1 MADSSLKRQ
10 LKVITIP
17 VFIEIALVMLLG
29 AVDTVMLSR
38 YSDNSVAAVGLD
50 NQLISLVFLV
60 YQFFSMGAAI
70 LCAQYIGAGLRKQLI
85 QVVGIAL
92 VVNLL
97 LGLTVSALLYFFAE
111 ELLVL
116 MGLRPELMGDG
127 VIYLR
132 LTGALSFFQALSL
145 TFSASLRSADKVV
158 WPMAVTGLV
167 NVLNIVGNYALI
179 FGHWGFPQ
187 LGVEGAAISTSVC
200 RAVSMLILAI
210 VHFRVHIPSFPLH
223 YFRPM
228 PWHELKNLMKIG
240 IPAMSENISYSLS
253 QVVITYF
260 INQISNEALAA
271 RTYCA
276 NMIMFVYLF
285 CISITQGG
293 DILVGHLVGQWRHQ
307 AAYVLGNYF
316 FRWSLIITLTGSVLL
331 AIAGPSILDA
341 FTDNEEIIR
350 MGVYGRYGLSL
361 RGGCD
366 FPMECCCGTELF
378 HRYSAGLWSG
388 GYVGRFC
395 PRREYPWCDT
405 DATLAFRK
413 VAYKGVRKKRV
424 QRANSLNLF
433 LRKVRDSNPRYP
445 KGVYRI
451 SSPARSITLP
461 TFRLTI
467 NVFLEIGCKVNTF
480 F

>member
-1 MADSSLKRQ
+1 MANTSLKRQ

-17 VFIEIALVMLLG
+17 VFIELALVMLLG

-50 NQLISLVFLV
+50 NQLMSLIFLV

-70 LCAQYIGAGLRKQLI
+70 LCAQYIGAGMRKRLV
-85 QVVGIAL
+85 QVVGMAL

-97 LGLTVSALLYFFAE
+97 LGMAVSALLFFYAE
-111 ELLVL
+111 HLLIL

-127 VIYLR
+127 LVYLK
-132 LTGALSFFQALSL
+132 LTGVLSFFQALSL

-158 WPMAVTGLV
+158 WPMAVTGIV
-167 NVLNIVGNYALI
+167 NVLNILGNYVLI

-187 LGVEGAAISTSVC
+187 LGVEGAAIATAAS
-200 RAVSMLILAI
+200 RAVSMVLLAI
-210 VHFRVHIPSFPLH
+210 VHFRVHIPRFPLS
-223 YFRPM
+223 YFRPI
-228 PWHELKNLMKIG
+228 PWKELRNLLKIG

-285 CISITQGG
+285 CLSITQGG

-316 FRWSLIITLTGSVLL
+316 FRWALIITLTGSVML
-331 AIAGPSILDA
+331 ALAGPTLLNA
-341 FTDNEEIIR
+341 FTDNEEIIQ
-350 MGVYGRYGLSL
+350 MGVWVLVV
-361 RGGCD
+361 D
-366 FPMECCCGTELF
+366 
-378 HRYSAGLWSG
+378 
-388 GYVGRFC
+388 
-395 PRREYPWCDT
+395 
-405 DATLAFRK
+405 
-413 VAYKGVRKKRV
+413 
-424 QRANSLNLF
+424 
-433 LRKVRDSNPRYP
+433 
-445 KGVYRI
+445 
-451 SSPARSITLP
+451 
-461 TFRLTI
+461 
-467 NVFLEIGCKVNTF
+467 VFLEAGRTSNIFAGSTLRATGDVVYPFVVGIIFQWSIAVGLSYVIGIPLGYGLVGMWIGFALDESIRGVILVRRWQSGKWRTKSFVK
-480 F
+480 

>member
-1 MADSSLKRQ
+1 MANTSLKRQ

-17 VFIEIALVMLLG
+17 VFVELALVMLLG

-50 NQLISLVFLV
+50 NQLMSLIFLV

-70 LCAQYIGAGLRKQLI
+70 LCAQYIGAGMRKRLV
-85 QVVGIAL
+85 QVVGMAL

-97 LGLTVSALLYFFAE
+97 LGMAVSALLFFYAE
-111 ELLVL
+111 HLLIL
-116 MGLRPELMGDG
+116 MGLSTELMGDG
-127 VIYLR
+127 LVYLK

-158 WPMAVTGLV
+158 WPMAVTGIV
-167 NVLNIVGNYALI
+167 NVLNILGNYVLI

-187 LGVEGAAISTSVC
+187 LGVEGAAIATAAS
-200 RAVSMLILAI
+200 RAVSMVLLAI
-210 VHFRVHIPSFPLH
+210 VHFRVHIPRFPLS
-223 YFRPM
+223 YFRPI
-228 PWHELKNLMKIG
+228 PWKELRNLLKIG

-285 CISITQGG
+285 CLSITQGG

-316 FRWSLIITLTGSVLL
+316 FRWALIITLTGSVML
-331 AIAGPSILDA
+331 ALAGPTLLNA
-341 FTDNEEIIR
+341 FTDNEEIIQ
-350 MGVYGRYGLSL
+350 MGIWVLVV
-361 RGGCD
+361 D
-366 FPMECCCGTELF
+366 
-378 HRYSAGLWSG
+378 
-388 GYVGRFC
+388 
-395 PRREYPWCDT
+395 
-405 DATLAFRK
+405 
-413 VAYKGVRKKRV
+413 
-424 QRANSLNLF
+424 
-433 LRKVRDSNPRYP
+433 
-445 KGVYRI
+445 
-451 SSPARSITLP
+451 
-461 TFRLTI
+461 
-467 NVFLEIGCKVNTF
+467 VFLEAGRTSNIFAGSTLRATGDVVYPFVVGIIFQWSIAVGLSYVIGIPLGYGLVGMWIGFALDESIRGVILVRRWQSGKWRTKSFVK
-480 F
+480 

>member
-1 MADSSLKRQ
+1 MANTSLKRQ

-17 VFIEIALVMLLG
+17 VFIELALVMLLG

-50 NQLISLVFLV
+50 NQLMSLIFLV

-70 LCAQYIGAGLRKQLI
+70 LCAQYIGAGMRKRLV
-85 QVVGIAL
+85 QVVGMAL

-97 LGLTVSALLYFFAE
+97 LGMAVSALLFFYAE
-111 ELLVL
+111 HLLIL

-127 VIYLR
+127 LVYLK

-158 WPMAVTGLV
+158 WPMAVTGIV
-167 NVLNIVGNYALI
+167 NVLNILGNYVLI

-187 LGVEGAAISTSVC
+187 LGVEGAAIATAAS
-200 RAVSMLILAI
+200 RAVSMVLLAI
-210 VHFRVHIPSFPLH
+210 VHFRVHIPRYPLS
-223 YFRPM
+223 YFRPI
-228 PWHELKNLMKIG
+228 PWKELRNLLKIG

-285 CISITQGG
+285 CLSITQGG

-316 FRWSLIITLTGSVLL
+316 FRWALIITLTGSVML
-331 AIAGPSILDA
+331 ALAGPTLLSA
-341 FTDNEEIIR
+341 FTDNEEIIQ
-350 MGVYGRYGLSL
+350 MGIWVLVV
-361 RGGCD
+361 D
-366 FPMECCCGTELF
+366 
-378 HRYSAGLWSG
+378 
-388 GYVGRFC
+388 
-395 PRREYPWCDT
+395 
-405 DATLAFRK
+405 
-413 VAYKGVRKKRV
+413 
-424 QRANSLNLF
+424 
-433 LRKVRDSNPRYP
+433 
-445 KGVYRI
+445 
-451 SSPARSITLP
+451 
-461 TFRLTI
+461 
-467 NVFLEIGCKVNTF
+467 VFLEAGRTSNIFAGSTLRATGDVVYPFVVGIIFQWSIAVGLSYVIGIPLGYGLVGMWIGFALDESIRGIILVRRWQSGKWRTKSFVNKD
-480 F
+480 

>member
-1 MADSSLKRQ
+1 MANTSLKRQ

-17 VFIEIALVMLLG
+17 VFVELALVMLLG

-50 NQLISLVFLV
+50 NQLMSLIFLV

-70 LCAQYIGAGLRKQLI
+70 LCAQYIGAGMRKRLV
-85 QVVGIAL
+85 QVVGMAL

-97 LGLTVSALLYFFAE
+97 LGMAVSALLFFYAE
-111 ELLVL
+111 HLLIL

-127 VIYLR
+127 LVYLK

-158 WPMAVTGLV
+158 WPMAVTGIV
-167 NVLNIVGNYALI
+167 NVLNILGNYVLI

-187 LGVEGAAISTSVC
+187 LGVEGAAIATAAS
-200 RAVSMLILAI
+200 RAVSMVLLAI
-210 VHFRVHIPSFPLH
+210 VHFRVHIPRFPLS
-223 YFRPM
+223 YFRPI
-228 PWHELKNLMKIG
+228 PWKELRNLLKIG

-285 CISITQGG
+285 CLSITQGG

-316 FRWSLIITLTGSVLL
+316 FRWALIITLTGSVML
-331 AIAGPSILDA
+331 ALAGPTLLNA
-341 FTDNEEIIR
+341 FTDNEEIIQ
-350 MGVYGRYGLSL
+350 MGIWVLVVDIFLEAGRTSNIFAGSTLRATGDVVYPFVVGIIFQWSIAVGLSYVIGILLGYGLVGMWIGFALDESI
-361 RGGCD
+361 RGVI
-366 FPMECCCGTELF
+366 LV
-378 HRYSAGLWSG
+378 RRWQSG
-388 GYVGRFC
+388 KWRTKSFV
-395 PRREYPWCDT
+395 
-405 DATLAFRK
+405 K
-413 VAYKGVRKKRV
+413 
-424 QRANSLNLF
+424 
-433 LRKVRDSNPRYP
+433 
-445 KGVYRI
+445 
-451 SSPARSITLP
+451 
-461 TFRLTI
+461 
-467 NVFLEIGCKVNTF
+467 
-480 F
+480 

>member
-1 MADSSLKRQ
+1 MANTSLKRQ

-17 VFIEIALVMLLG
+17 VFVELALVMLLG

-50 NQLISLVFLV
+50 NQLMSLIFLV

-70 LCAQYIGAGLRKQLI
+70 LCAQYIGAGMRKRLV
-85 QVVGIAL
+85 QVVGMAL

-97 LGLTVSALLYFFAE
+97 LGMAVSALLFFYAE
-111 ELLVL
+111 HLLIL

-127 VIYLR
+127 LVYLK

-158 WPMAVTGLV
+158 WPMAVTGIV
-167 NVLNIVGNYALI
+167 NVLNILGNYVLI

-187 LGVEGAAISTSVC
+187 LGVEGAAIATAAS
-200 RAVSMLILAI
+200 RAVSMVLLAI
-210 VHFRVHIPSFPLH
+210 VHFRVHIPRFPLS
-223 YFRPM
+223 YFRPI
-228 PWHELKNLMKIG
+228 PWKELRNLLKIG

-285 CISITQGG
+285 CLSITQGG

-316 FRWSLIITLTGSVLL
+316 FRWALIITLTGSVML
-331 AIAGPSILDA
+331 ALAGPTLLNA
-341 FTDNEEIIR
+341 FTDNEEIIQ
-350 MGVYGRYGLSL
+350 MGIWVLVV
-361 RGGCD
+361 D
-366 FPMECCCGTELF
+366 
-378 HRYSAGLWSG
+378 
-388 GYVGRFC
+388 
-395 PRREYPWCDT
+395 
-405 DATLAFRK
+405 
-413 VAYKGVRKKRV
+413 
-424 QRANSLNLF
+424 
-433 LRKVRDSNPRYP
+433 
-445 KGVYRI
+445 
-451 SSPARSITLP
+451 
-461 TFRLTI
+461 
-467 NVFLEIGCKVNTF
+467 VFLEAGRTSNIFAGSTLRATGDVVYPFVVGIIFQWSIAVGLSYVIGIPLGYGLVGMWIGFALDESIRGIILVRRWQSGKWRTKSFVNKD
-480 F
+480 

>member
-1 MADSSLKRQ
+1 MSDSSLKQQ

-50 NQLISLVFLV
+50 NQLMSLVFLV

-70 LCAQYIGAGLRKQLI
+70 LCAQYIGAGKHKRLV
-85 QVVGIAL
+85 QVVGMAL

-97 LGLTVSALLYFFAE
+97 LGLTVSALLFLFAE
-111 ELLVL
+111 NLLHL

-127 VIYLR
+127 VVYLR

-158 WPMAVTGLV
+158 WPMAVTGIV
-167 NVLNIVGNYALI
+167 NVLNILGNYALI
-179 FGHWGFPQ
+179 FGHWGCPQ
-187 LGVEGAAISTSVC
+187 LGVEGAAIATAAS
-200 RAVSMLILAI
+200 RAVSMILLAI
-210 VHFRVHIPSFPLH
+210 VHFRVHIRRFPLS

-228 PWHELKNLMKIG
+228 PWLELRNLLKIG

-260 INQISNEALAA
+260 INQISNEALAT
-271 RTYCA
+271 RTYCY

-285 CISITQGG
+285 CVSITQGG

-316 FRWSLIITLTGSVLL
+316 RWAMIITLTGSILL
-331 AIAGPSILDA
+331 ALAGPGILSA
-341 FTDNEEIIR
+341 FTDNEEIIQ
-350 MGVYGRYGLSL
+350 MGIWVLVV
-361 RGGCD
+361 D
-366 FPMECCCGTELF
+366 
-378 HRYSAGLWSG
+378 
-388 GYVGRFC
+388 
-395 PRREYPWCDT
+395 
-405 DATLAFRK
+405 
-413 VAYKGVRKKRV
+413 
-424 QRANSLNLF
+424 
-433 LRKVRDSNPRYP
+433 
-445 KGVYRI
+445 
-451 SSPARSITLP
+451 
-461 TFRLTI
+461 
-467 NVFLEIGCKVNTF
+467 VFLEIGRTSNIFAGSTLRATGDTVYPFVVGVIFQWSIAVGLSYIIGIPLGYGLVGMWVGFALDENIRGVILLRRWRSGKWRNKGFV
-480 F
+480 

>member
-1 MADSSLKRQ
+1 MANTSLKRQ

-17 VFIEIALVMLLG
+17 VFVELALVMLLG

-50 NQLISLVFLV
+50 NQLMSLIFLV

-70 LCAQYIGAGLRKQLI
+70 LCAQYIGAGMRKRLV
-85 QVVGIAL
+85 QVVGMAL

-97 LGLTVSALLYFFAE
+97 LGMAVSALLFFYAE
-111 ELLVL
+111 HLLIL

-127 VIYLR
+127 LVYLK

-158 WPMAVTGLV
+158 WPMAVTGIV
-167 NVLNIVGNYALI
+167 NVLNILGNYVLI

-187 LGVEGAAISTSVC
+187 LGVEGAAIATAAS
-200 RAVSMLILAI
+200 RAVSMVLLAI
-210 VHFRVHIPSFPLH
+210 VHFRVHIPRFPLS
-223 YFRPM
+223 YFRPI
-228 PWHELKNLMKIG
+228 PWKELRNLLKIG

-285 CISITQGG
+285 CLSITQGG

-316 FRWSLIITLTGSVLL
+316 FRWALIITLTGSVML
-331 AIAGPSILDA
+331 ALAGPTLLKA
-341 FTDNEEIIR
+341 FTNNEEIIQ
-350 MGVYGRYGLSL
+350 MGIWVLVV
-361 RGGCD
+361 D
-366 FPMECCCGTELF
+366 
-378 HRYSAGLWSG
+378 
-388 GYVGRFC
+388 
-395 PRREYPWCDT
+395 
-405 DATLAFRK
+405 
-413 VAYKGVRKKRV
+413 
-424 QRANSLNLF
+424 
-433 LRKVRDSNPRYP
+433 
-445 KGVYRI
+445 
-451 SSPARSITLP
+451 
-461 TFRLTI
+461 
-467 NVFLEIGCKVNTF
+467 VFLEAGRTSNIFAGSTLRATGDVVYPFVVGIIFQWSIAVGLSYVIGIPLGYGLVGMWIGFALDESIRGVILVRRWQSGKWRTKSFVK
-480 F
+480 